1 MIPSDIVLLGL
12 AGIAG
17 ISAIILIIF
26 AVRISRGDEPE
37 QGAADE
43 AASPL
48 PEKGGEPAAEG
59 ESPAEETATS
69 VDREIQPSPSAP
81 STSPEPRTR
90 WEPTPVAEASSN
102 TVATIL
108 RNPETG
114 QVILQVE
121 GKPFISAQALKDSSV
136 WPEVES
142 ALSELIRWLAEASE
156 PQEIGGG
163 AGPGKAPKPKSMI
176 DEINEILRG
185 MGQEAS
191 GKLRGVR
198 LVEGTAGSVRVYVG
212 IENYVLEDVPDPEVR
227 RLIRQAVQEW
237 EARQ

>member
-1 MIPSDIVLLGL
+1 MIPTDILLLGL

-17 ISAIILIIF
+17 ISAIILIVF
-26 AVRISRGDEPE
+26 AIRISRGDKAEE
-37 QGAADE
+37 GAAGE
-43 AASPL
+43 VASPL
-48 PEKGGEPAAEG
+48 PENDGEPGVEERPPVDGKVTTGDRAIQHPADAPRP
-59 ESPAEETATS
+59 SPAPETAW
-69 VDREIQPSPSAP
+69 DPA
-81 STSPEPRTR
+81 
-90 WEPTPVAEASSN
+90 PVAEPMSN

-121 GKPFISAQALKDSSV
+121 GRPFISAQALKDSSV

-142 ALSELIRWLAEASE
+142 ALSELMQWLAEASE
-156 PQEIGGG
+156 AQELGGG
-163 AGPGKAPKPKSMI
+163 PGSVKVPKRKSMI

-198 LVEGTAGSVRVYVG
+198 LVEGAAGSVRVYVG
-212 IENYVLEDVPDPEVR
+212 IENYVLEDVPDADVR